1 MSLYLTEAARIGGGV
16 LMAVYALL
24 SFLVFIYRTEKKR
37 MVFYVL
43 QAITMVLIQFCLFMQ
58 MLIKTGDM
66 RYMFFFAFQA
76 IVLIATIVM
85 HKLIYP
91 DGNMLIMNNICLLL
105 MVSMAILTRLSGNRA
120 IRQFIVV
127 ALSLI
132 LALCIPAIVHRLTFL
147 RDIWWIYATVGIAM
161 LAFVLIL
168 GRAVNG
174 SNINYSV
181 GGLSFQP
188 SEFVKILFVFFVAA
202 SLAKAEKLTQ
212 ILGICVLAA
221 LHVIILVFSR
231 DLGAGLIY
239 YVVFFFMLYIAR
251 DRLEYLFICAV
262 MGTMACLLAY
272 RMFTHV
278 RTRVAAFIDPWSKI
292 DGAGYQV
299 AQSLF
304 GISVGG
310 PFGLGL
316 YGGAPDA
323 IPFAEQDF
331 IFSAICEELGIVFAV
346 SLLAI
351 CLSTCLMMLWV
362 SERIRD
368 PFYRTLC
375 SGFAVVYI
383 FQVFLTVGGGVKFI
397 PLTGVTL
404 PLVSYGGSSVL
415 STIIM
420 FGIFQGAVL
429 IRADEHRDAARR
441 LKHRLIKDKNRP
453 SSETD
458 DEDTDAEEFSDEE
471 E

>member
-1 MSLYLTEAARIGGGV
+1 MSLYLIEAARIGGGI

-24 SFLVFIYRTEKKR
+24 SFLVFIFRTEKKR

-43 QAITMVLIQFCLFMQ
+43 QTILMILIQFCLFMQ

-66 RYMFFFAFQA
+66 RYLFFFAFQA
-76 IVLIATIVM
+76 IVLLATIVM

-91 DGNMLIMNNICLLL
+91 DGNLLVMNNICLML
-105 MVSMAILTRLSGNRA
+105 MISMAILTRMSGNRA
-120 IRQFIVV
+120 VRQFIVV
-127 ALSLI
+127 AVSLI

-147 RDIWWIYATVGIAM
+147 RDIWWLYAAAGI
-161 LAFVLIL
+161 LLLLFVLIM

-181 GGLSFQP
+181 GGISFQP
-188 SEFVKILFVFFVAA
+188 SEFVKILFVFFAA
-202 SLAKAEKLTQ
+202 AALAKAKNLPE
-212 ILGICVLAA
+212 ILGICMLAA
-221 LHVIILVFSR
+221 VHVLILVFSR

-262 MGTMACLLAY
+262 VGTMACLGAY
-272 RMFTHV
+272 RMFSHV

-351 CLSTCLMMLWV
+351 CLSTCLMMLWI

-375 SGFAVVYI
+375 SGFAIMYI

-415 STIIM
+415 STILM
-420 FGIFQGAVL
+420 FGILQGAVL
-429 IRADEHRDAARR
+429 IRADEHKDAARR
-441 LKHRLIKDKNRP
+441 LKHAYMKDKKEAP
-453 SSETD
+453 EGQ
-458 DEDTDAEEFSDEE
+458 SDEE
-471 E
+471 G